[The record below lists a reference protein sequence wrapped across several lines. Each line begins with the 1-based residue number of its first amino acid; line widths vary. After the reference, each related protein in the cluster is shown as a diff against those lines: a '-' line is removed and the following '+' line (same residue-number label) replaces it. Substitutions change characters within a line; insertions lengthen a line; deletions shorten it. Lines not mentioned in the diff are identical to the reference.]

1 MNPLEISTLIGIV
14 FAMGIALV
22 MGPALIPW
30 LRRIN
35 AGQTIRDD
43 GPQSHLGKSGTPT
56 MGGIIIITAVVVTV
70 FLMAGWDAQALA
82 ALAAILAF
90 GAIGFWDDYIKVVL
104 KRSLGLRAR
113 YKIILQLVVGIAL
126 ILLLAYGGNR
136 GTGVLIPFVGI
147 SVDLGWW
154 YYPFLLFILVGT
166 PNAVNLTDG
175 LDGLATGVMA
185 IVMVVL
191 LVLSWQSKQY
201 GLALFCG
208 AVLGACLGFLV
219 FNRHPAHVF
228 MGDTGSMALGG
239 ALAMV
244 AAISQLELALVMIGA
259 VFVAE
264 ALSDIIQ
271 VASFKLRGRRVLLM
285 APLHH
290 HFELKGWSEVKVVL
304 VFWVAALVMGV
315 IGYLSVYRF
324 M

>member
-82 ALAAILAF
+82 ALAAMLAF

-136 GTGVLIPFVGI
+136 GTAVLIPFVGI

-154 YYPFLLFILVGT
+154 YYPFLLFVLVGT

-185 IVMVVL
+185 IVMAI
-191 LVLSWQSKQY
+191 LVILSWQSEQY
-201 GLALFCG
+201 GLAIFCG

-219 FNRHPAHVF
+219 FNWHPAHVF

-259 VFVAE
+259 VFVVE

-290 HFELKGWSEVKVVL
+290 HYELKGWSEVKVVF
-304 VFWVAALVMGV
+304 VFWTAALVMGA